1 MHTRYRWAMTRA
13 RFIAA
18 LFIVASALGAP
29 ACKKSSTTSDGLTK
43 VKVQLNWV
51 PEPEFGG
58 LYAARDGGAYKKA
71 GLEVEIAGGGPGS
84 PVVQLVAAGKA
95 DFGVAAA
102 EDVIVARARDA
113 DVVAIFATFQTSPQG
128 VMVHA
133 ARGLKSLQDLT
144 SGTLAL
150 ETGAPVGAYLK
161 KKFGFAGVTI
171 VPNDGGVAK
180 FLTDTSYAQ
189 QCYVTSEPLAAKEK
203 GGDPQVF
210 LAAEAG
216 FDPYA
221 NVVITRGSLLKD
233 NLPMVKAFV
242 AATAEGWRA
251 YLADPASA
259 NATMAK
265 LNTAMPPSTFA
276 AVADAQKPLIE
287 TEGTKARGLGTMT
300 EERWAT
306 LARQLAEL
314 GVIDKAPKATDCFSL
329 AALP

>member
-1 MHTRYRWAMTRA
+1 MPLPRSIT
-13 RFIAA
+13 A
-18 LFIVASALGAP
+18 LFIIAFALVFP
-29 ACKKSSTTSDGLTK
+29 ACKKASNTTESGATK
-43 VKVQLNWV
+43 VKIQLNWV

-71 GLEVEIAGGGPGS
+71 GLEVEIVGGGPGS

-102 EDVIVARARDA
+102 EDVVVARSRDA

-128 VMVHA
+128 IMVHA
-133 ARGLKSLQDLT
+133 ARGLKSLQDLS

-150 ETGAPVGAYLK
+150 ETGAPVGAFLK
-161 KKFGFAGVTI
+161 KKFGFGGVTI

-180 FLTDTSYAQ
+180 FLSDPSYAQ
-189 QCYVTSEPLAAKEK
+189 QCYVTSEPLAAKDK
-203 GGDPQVF
+203 GSDPRVF

-251 YLADPASA
+251 YLADPTAA

-287 TEGTKARGLGTMT
+287 TADTKAHGLGTMN
-300 EERWAT
+300 EARWTT
-306 LARQLAEL
+306 LSQQLAEL
-314 GVIDKAPKATDCFSL
+314 GVITSAPKGSDCFTL